1 MADVCE
7 FIRNLPGCADY
18 VEDFAMQ
25 DIDGEALM
33 LLKPDHLMSVM
44 SMKLGPAVKIIA
56 KIDTMRTDNNPTQP
70 KT

>member
-1 MADVCE
+1 MQEVAE
-7 FIRNLPGCADY
+7 FIKSVPGGPEYA
-18 VEDFAMQ
+18 EDFVNQ

-56 KIDTMRTDNNPTQP
+56 KIDTMRGDANTAQ
-70 KT
+70 KQ

>member
-1 MADVCE
+1 
-7 FIRNLPGCADY
+7 
-18 VEDFAMQ
+18 MQ

-56 KIDTMRTDNNPTQP
+56 KIDTMRTDNAPAQP
-70 KT
+70 KP